1 VNVTDPT
8 STSTNLIDLMSD
20 KHLFLRRKVA
30 ELDGEELNRTET
42 HILAVIEAAAKIS
55 ISEIGRAVSLT
66 RQGTH
71 KSVLGLIERGY
82 LEESRDADNRRDRYV
97 RLTDKGLQAC
107 DSQLAIKRELE
118 RRIAEKLGEE
128 NAELLKRL
136 LAEDWI

>member
-1 VNVTDPT
+1 VNVTDP
-8 STSTNLIDLMSD
+8 TSTNLIDLMSD

-55 ISEIGRAVSLT
+55 ISEIGRAIGLT

-71 KSVLGLIERGY
+71 KSVLSLIERGY

-97 RLTDKGLQAC
+97 RLTDKGRQAC

-118 RRIAEKLGEE
+118 GRIAEKLGEE